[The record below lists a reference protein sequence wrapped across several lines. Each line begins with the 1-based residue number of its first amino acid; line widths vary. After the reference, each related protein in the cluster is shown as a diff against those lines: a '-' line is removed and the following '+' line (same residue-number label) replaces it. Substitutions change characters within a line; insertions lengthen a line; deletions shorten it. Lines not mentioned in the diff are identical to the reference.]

1 VENLAHAV
9 SLHFMHYNFARPHQ
23 TLTKKYGKP
32 DHPGDDRGRRERAVV
47 AHAARGTA
55 GMTQVEDVRCRPAG
69 AEDFTFLATMLGEAA
84 VWRPDK
90 PTPTA
95 DQVLADPRYA
105 LYLAGWPRQG
115 DYGLVAEQDGP
126 VGAAWNRTFT
136 EASHGYGF
144 VAEDVPELA
153 IAVIAS
159 RRHEGIGR
167 RLLVDLIEASVAQGY
182 AALSLSVN
190 DGNPARGLYESVGFQ
205 PVENRGS
212 SWTMLRHA
220 AQSN

>member
-1 VENLAHAV
+1 MSDV
-9 SLHFMHYNFARPHQ
+9 
-23 TLTKKYGKP
+23 
-32 DHPGDDRGRRERAVV
+32 
-47 AHAARGTA
+47 
-55 GMTQVEDVRCRPAG
+55 QVRPAA

-90 PTPTA
+90 HTPTG
-95 DQVLADPRYA
+95 DEVLADPRYSM
-105 LYLAGWPRQG
+105 YLTGWPKPG
-115 DYGLVAEQDGP
+115 DCGLIAEQSGP
-126 VGAAWNRTFT
+126 VGAAWYRTFT
-136 EASHGYGF
+136 EASHGHGF

-182 AALSLSVN
+182 RAVSLSVAEH
-190 DGNPARGLYESVGFQ
+190 NPARRLYESSGFV
-205 PVENRGS
+205 PVEKHGS
-212 SWTMLRHA
+212 TWTMIRHA

>member
-1 VENLAHAV
+1 ML
-9 SLHFMHYNFARPHQ
+9 
-23 TLTKKYGKP
+23 LTKP
-32 DHPGDDRGRRERAVV
+32 HRLPALACISSSGRSPNCWTDPVK
-47 AHAARGTA
+47 
-55 GMTQVEDVRCRPAG
+55 DVRFRPAA

-95 DQVLADPRYA
+95 DQVLADPRYS
-105 LYLAGWPRQG
+105 LYLVGWPRQG

-126 VGAAWNRTFT
+126 VGAAWFRRFT

-144 VAEDVPELA
+144 VADDVPELA
-153 IAVIAS
+153 IAVLAS

-167 RLLVDLIEASVAQGY
+167 RLLVDLIEASVAQGFP
-182 AALSLSVN
+182 AISLSVAA
-190 DGNPARGLYESVGFQ
+190 DNPARGLYESSGFVA
-205 PVENRGS
+205 VEKHAS
-212 SWTMLRHA
+212 SWTMVRYA

>member
-1 VENLAHAV
+1 
-9 SLHFMHYNFARPHQ
+9 
-23 TLTKKYGKP
+23 
-32 DHPGDDRGRRERAVV
+32 
-47 AHAARGTA
+47 
-55 GMTQVEDVRCRPAG
+55 VEDVRCRPAG

-90 PTPTA
+90 PKPTA

-105 LYLAGWPRQG
+105 LYLGGWPRQG

-126 VGAAWNRTFT
+126 MGAAWYRTFT

-153 IAVIAS
+153 IAVVAS
-159 RRHEGIGR
+159 HRHEGIGR

-182 AALSLSVN
+182 TALSLSVN
-190 DGNPARGLYESVGFQ
+190 VDNPARGLYESVGFQ
-205 PVENRGS
+205 PVEKRES
-212 SWTMLRHA
+212 SWTMIRHA
-220 AQSN
+220 AQSS